1 MDENLVCFEVQT
13 IYKSNLTRTQI
24 ITAADEKSMWEYYDK
39 HHNRKLVA
47 TAQIND
53 AWPA

>member
-1 MDENLVCFEVQT
+1 MEEKLTCFEVQT
-13 IYKSNLTRTQI
+13 IYKSNLTRKEV

-39 HHNRKLVA
+39 HHNKKLVA

-53 AWPA
+53 TWPA